1 MRAQPFDDYRPLLI
15 AFNLATQ
22 RGDASQGAGT
32 IGPRRKVVEARAT
45 RGKRSQHRIAMRY
58 GLVARHAQASQNVAR
73 RPHHHRLCVRT
84 HHFRLYYILLSTN
97 AARTRRTRYN
107 SARVLRLDNKA
118 IAHIFYETADLMEV
132 NGDDSFRIRS
142 YRRAAEALEGHPQ
155 QVSDLMDEPK
165 KLLAIPGIGKGM
177 AANIQELNREGK
189 LTPHQELLKKYR
201 PSMLELLKIQGLGP
215 KTIAMLWSAF
225 QVSDL
230 AGVEQLA
237 RDGKLRELPRM
248 SEKTEQKILK
258 AIEDYRRISGRF
270 LLDEADRTAEKL
282 TEHLRHIQGIDK
294 ITPAGSLRRGRET
307 VGDLDV
313 LVTGPC
319 CVDDQQRAD
328 LIEEI
333 LRFPGIV
340 QVLAKGDNKVSFK
353 LRNGLQVDVR
363 TLSPDTYGAALQYFT
378 GSKNHN
384 VTLRQRALKL
394 GFTLSEYGLF
404 RLDDNQRVAGATE
417 EEIYGKLNLDCIP
430 PEMRENCGEIEAA
443 AEHKLPRLIT
453 IDDIRGEV
461 HMHTV
466 ETDGRN
472 TIAEM
477 AEAAKARGYQ
487 YIAITDHSKNLA
499 FANGLDDKRAVE
511 HIARIHAANDQ
522 TEGITIMAG
531 IEVDILADG
540 ALDLSDSVLEQMDV
554 VVASVHSAFN
564 QESGQMT
571 DRLLQAIGNGNVSIL
586 GHPTGRLLLRRDAY
600 PFNMDAVLKTALQN
614 KVAMEL
620 NAYPDRLDLND
631 VHLRMAREHGV
642 KVVINTDAHHTTH
655 FEKIKYGILQ
665 ARRAWLTPAD
675 VLNTLP
681 EKEFRQAMKRL

>member
-1 MRAQPFDDYRPLLI
+1 
-15 AFNLATQ
+15 
-22 RGDASQGAGT
+22 
-32 IGPRRKVVEARAT
+32 
-45 RGKRSQHRIAMRY
+45 
-58 GLVARHAQASQNVAR
+58 
-73 RPHHHRLCVRT
+73 
-84 HHFRLYYILLSTN
+84 
-97 AARTRRTRYN
+97 
-107 SARVLRLDNKA
+107 LDNKA

-142 YRRAAEALEGHPQ
+142 YRRAAEALEGHSQ
-155 QVSDLMDEPK
+155 QVSELLDEPK
-165 KLLAIPGIGKGM
+165 KLLEIPGIGKGM
-177 AANIQELNREGK
+177 AANIQELNREGR
-189 LTPHQELLKKYR
+189 LSAHQELLQKYR

-215 KTIAMLWSAF
+215 KTIALLWSAF

-230 AGVEQLA
+230 AGVEKLA
-237 RDGKLRELPRM
+237 REGKLRELPRL
-248 SEKTEQKILK
+248 SEKSEQKILK

-282 TEHLRHIQGIDK
+282 TEHLKHIKGIEK

-313 LVTGPC
+313 LITGPC
-319 CVDDQQRAD
+319 CVDDEQRAE
-328 LIEEI
+328 LIAEI

-340 QVLAKGDNKVSFK
+340 EVLAKGENKVSFR
-353 LRNGLQVDVR
+353 LRNGMQVDVR
-363 TLSPDTYGAALQYFT
+363 LLPPESYGAAMQYFT

-384 VTLRQRALKL
+384 VSLRQRALKM
-394 GFTLSEYGLF
+394 GYTLNEYGLS
-404 RLDDNQRVAGATE
+404 RLDNEKIVASATE
-417 EEIYGKLNLDCIP
+417 EDIYGALKLDYIP
-430 PEMRENCGEIEAA
+430 PELRESSGEIEAA
-443 AEHKLPRLIT
+443 AEHRLPRLIT
-453 IDDIRGEV
+453 VEDLRGEV

-466 ETDGRN
+466 ETDGKC
-472 TIAEM
+472 TIEEM
-477 AEAAKARGYQ
+477 AEAAMQRGYQ

-511 HIARIHAANDQ
+511 HIARIRAANQ
-522 TEGITIMAG
+522 QIGGITIMAG

-540 ALDLSDSVLEQMDV
+540 ELDLSDEVLEQMDV

-564 QESGQMT
+564 QEPQQMT
-571 DRLLQAIGNGNVSIL
+571 DRLLRALSNKSVSIL

-600 PFNMDAVLKTALQN
+600 GFDMSAILKSALQN

-631 VHLRMAREHGV
+631 VLLRMARERGV
-642 KVVINTDAHHTTH
+642 KIVINTDAHHTSH

-681 EKEFRQAMKRL
+681 EKEFRKAMRKQWPVASG